1 MGALKWPLYFVWF
14 CLEVVQTKASSWTVN
29 LPAAVKGLSGSCV
42 VIPCSF
48 NYPDPGKGVT
58 TYTGIWYEAAS
69 HHVLYHPVE
78 SKIFQGY
85 KTRTKLLGDV
95 SQKNCSLKID
105 PLRQSDQGNFF
116 FRIEMA
122 GYDSYSYKDKRVSI
136 SVIGEPHITLS
147 VNQEVVANQTVQ
159 ASCTMS
165 PSCPTSPPVFTWS
178 HSTVEPPYSPQ
189 FVDDQWKTTANLTF
203 HPTHADHNKSL
214 QCTVRYNGQER
225 QASKV
230 LNVKYAPVNVKV
242 EHKSDVKEGEDVL
255 LNCSCDANPS
265 ASRYEWHN
273 ENGFLL
279 YEGSHFKLPNAS
291 RHIGALY
298 CTAHNT
304 IGQGKSSPVQLSVFY
319 APVNV
324 KVEHKSNVKEG
335 EDVLLKCSSDAN
347 PSASRYEWHNENG
360 FLLHEGRR
368 FKLSNVS
375 RHTGA
380 FYCIAHNTIGQGKSS
395 PVQLRVL
402 YAPEIKKVSSCSSEG
417 GVVKCVC
424 IVESRPTCM
433 VHFVLSDRVL
443 PGTKVEEHGSVTN
456 WTLKAEFGSF
466 EVVHC
471 LANNTQ
477 GNANLTLSLPVSGK
491 MQNLYIAI
499 IIGAGVVLVI
509 LLIVVG
515 LVTKCRGTS
524 GDTPAPHMSEMRTN
538 KAEDLPQYAATERK
552 EMRYQDVQFSSRYD
566 SEAVYGNV
574 ETGWDDAIYA
584 NV

>member
-279 YEGSHFKLPNAS
+279 YEGSHFKLPN
-291 RHIGALY
+291 
-298 CTAHNT
+298 
-304 IGQGKSSPVQLSVFY
+304 
-319 APVNV
+319 
-324 KVEHKSNVKEG
+324 
-335 EDVLLKCSSDAN
+335 
-347 PSASRYEWHNENG
+347 
-360 FLLHEGRR
+360 
-368 FKLSNVS
+368 VS